1 MFIGLSLHQLR
12 SRYLKILFLFH
23 DLLTKTLRA
32 EINQMSLMSFTV
44 NDFPSMF
51 SKFTKGKSGSF
62 RLMDRAYFNGTG
74 FEMSNLYANMNLHK
88 ASALRRMG
96 ALIYIVLKCRRL
108 MQNSFVT
115 LLVVRE

>member
-1 MFIGLSLHQLR
+1 
-12 SRYLKILFLFH
+12 
-23 DLLTKTLRA
+23 
-32 EINQMSLMSFTV
+32 
-44 NDFPSMF
+44 
-51 SKFTKGKSGSF
+51 
-62 RLMDRAYFNGTG
+62 MDRAYFNGTG

>member
-1 MFIGLSLHQLR
+1 
-12 SRYLKILFLFH
+12 
-23 DLLTKTLRA
+23 
-32 EINQMSLMSFTV
+32 
-44 NDFPSMF
+44 
-51 SKFTKGKSGSF
+51 
-62 RLMDRAYFNGTG
+62 MDRAYFNGTG

-96 ALIYIVLKCRRL
+96 ALIYIVLKCRSL